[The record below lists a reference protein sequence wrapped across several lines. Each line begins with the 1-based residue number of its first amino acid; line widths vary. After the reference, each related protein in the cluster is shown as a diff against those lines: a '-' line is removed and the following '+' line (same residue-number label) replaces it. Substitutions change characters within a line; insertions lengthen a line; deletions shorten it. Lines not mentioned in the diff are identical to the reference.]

1 MRGLNLI
8 RLAYIATES
17 VIILLTSCLTEQ
29 VVMLLI
35 QNKQSSWIERSKTMG
50 HLYTDTYPIKVSE
63 CSLFEPLIR
72 TINTSDSIYDKEGLQ
87 FWSFQLSTVN
97 ISAYQIHTTRKSVKP
112 NCVSFLLLCLWK
124 FIQVLAST

>member
-72 TINTSDSIYDKEGLQ
+72 TINTSGSIYDKEGLQ

-97 ISAYQIHTTRKSVKP
+97 ISAYQIHTTR
-112 NCVSFLLLCLWK
+112 
-124 FIQVLAST
+124 